1 YITLVFEPH
10 NTHLSS
16 CGWQNPAAPTKELG
30 MQQDIHPDYH
40 YVIFNDLASGE
51 RVLTRTTATSE
62 RTAEWDDGNTYP
74 VIDVE
79 ISAASHPFYTG
90 KQRIL
95 DTARRVERFNAR
107 FKSFGAKKQITIL
120 LSYLKPPH
128 TISCDTLFFNHVA
141 PNPAQNQ

>member
-1 YITLVFEPH
+1 M
-10 NTHLSS
+10 
-16 CGWQNPAAPTKELG
+16 K
-30 MQQDIHPDYH
+30 QDIHPDYN

-95 DTARRVERFNAR
+95 DTAGRVERFNAR
-107 FKSFGAKKQITIL
+107 FKGFGGKK
-120 LSYLKPPH
+120 
-128 TISCDTLFFNHVA
+128 
-141 PNPAQNQ
+141 